1 MRYGWLVDL
10 LEEPEGVSVTCPDV
24 PELVTCGTTV
34 AKALDAA
41 RDALV
46 IVLSLY
52 TDDGRPLP
60 APSAVRRR
68 PVVTVPVLV
77 AAKLALHQAMI
88 AAGVSN
94 VELGR
99 RLGADE
105 KAIRRLRD
113 PLHGSKIE
121 AVEAAL
127 QVLGRQLEVVV
138 RPAV

>member
-1 MRYGWLVDL
+1 MRYGWPVDL

-94 VELGR
+94 V
-99 RLGADE
+99 
-105 KAIRRLRD
+105 D

-121 AVEAAL
+121 AVEAAP